1 MGRIVV
7 GIDGSEGSRRALRWA
22 VDEAARRGATL
33 DVIHTYEPVT
43 NVESIGTAAQAD
55 KLFNAAGDA
64 ARDIVD
70 SAVITIEGVEA
81 RGRAIES
88 LDPAATLVEESRDAD
103 LLVVSSRG
111 RGSFKSLLLG
121 SVSQQCAHH
130 ARCPVVIVPAG
141 ATDTD

>member
-1 MGRIVV
+1 MV
-7 GIDGSEGSRRALRWA
+7 GIDGSEGSRRALSWA
-22 VDEAARRGATL
+22 VEEAARRDAAL

-70 SAVITIEGVEA
+70 SAVITVEGVEV

-88 LDPAATLVEESRDAD
+88 LDAAATLVEESRDAD

-121 SVSQQCAHH
+121 SVSQRCAQA

-141 ATDTD
+141 APDAD